1 MSNFRLGFYMKL
13 DEIQALSSD
22 LNLDNILVKPEEV
35 IFTMED
41 KGDLQTAF
49 PIPNCEKC
57 SEKCCPTGVAVS
69 LYDVTRFIDID
80 LNSFIAGAFSGYVDL
95 YLSEDGGENVKLS
108 RPYMSGNNPD
118 IKDCV
123 FMDEERKC
131 SIYENRPLI
140 CRAYPIAIRVD
151 ENKRKVA
158 FWMGGCKNFDLSDNE
173 PAFRGLFLSAIQDY
187 NEKVTS
193 NSLLMYSRNRIRDI
207 GLGKYMEDD
216 WKILLDYN
224 KKNKDM
230 EKKIGD
236 LEQVV
241 ERLRMP
247 QDYSVIIQRIQSEN
261 DWLKERL
268 VNLEKEMIQQSERA
282 HTVISEL
289 TTQVSSEYRKL
300 LESMIQMQNQMQN
313 RERKGFWKR

>member
-1 MSNFRLGFYMKL
+1 MKL
-13 DEIQALSSD
+13 DEIQVLASE
-22 LNLDNILVKPEEV
+22 LNLDSVLVKPEEV

-41 KGDLQTAF
+41 KGDLQTTF
-49 PIPNCEKC
+49 PIPNCGEC
-57 SEKCCPTGVAVS
+57 QEKCCPTGVAIS
-69 LYDVTRFIDID
+69 LFDLARFIDID
-80 LNSFIAGAFSGYVDL
+80 LDSFIGGTFSGYVDL
-95 YLSEDGGENVKLS
+95 FLSDDGGENVKLS
-108 RPYMSGNNPD
+108 RPYMSGSNPE

-140 CRAYPIAIRVD
+140 CRAYPMAIRID
-151 ENKRKVA
+151 ENRRKVA
-158 FWMGGCKNFDLSDNE
+158 FWMGGCKKFDLSDDE
-173 PAFRGLFLSAIQDY
+173 PAFRKLFLNAIQDY

-193 NSLLMYSRNRIRDI
+193 NSLLMYSRNRIRDV
-207 GLGKYMEDD
+207 GFGKYMEDD

-224 KKNKDM
+224 KKNK
-230 EKKIGD
+230 ELGKKISD

-247 QDYSVIIQRIQSEN
+247 QDYNAIIQRIQSEN

-282 HTVISEL
+282 HSVITDL

-300 LESMIQMQNQMQN
+300 LESMIQIQGQMQN
-313 RERKGFWKR
+313 RESKGFWKK

>member
-1 MSNFRLGFYMKL
+1 MKL
-13 DEIQALSSD
+13 DEIQALASD
-22 LNLDNILVKPEEV
+22 LNLDNILVKPEEI

-41 KGDLQTAF
+41 KGDLETTF
-49 PIPNCEKC
+49 PVPNCDRC
-57 SEKCCPTGVAVS
+57 AEKCCPNGVAIS
-69 LYDVTRFIDID
+69 LYDVARFVDID
-80 LNSFIAGAFSGYVDL
+80 LVNFISGAFSGYVDL
-95 YLSEDGGENVKLS
+95 FLSEDGGENIKLS
-108 RPYMSGNNPD
+108 RPFMSGSKPE

-131 SIYENRPLI
+131 SIYDNRPLI
-140 CRAYPIAIRVD
+140 CRAYPIAVRVD

-158 FWMGGCKNFDLSDNE
+158 FWMGGCKNYDLCDNE
-173 PAFRGLFLSAIQDY
+173 PAFRRLFLSAIQDY

-216 WKILLDYN
+216 WKILLDHN
-224 KKNKDM
+224 KKNKEL
-230 EKKIGD
+230 EKKIDD
-236 LEQVV
+236 LEKVV

-247 QDYSVIIQRIQSEN
+247 QDYNVIIQRIQSEN

-268 VNLEKEMIQQSERA
+268 VSLEKEMISQSERA

-300 LESMIQMQNQMQN
+300 LESMVQMQGQIQN
-313 RERKGFWKR
+313 RESKGFWKR

>member
-1 MSNFRLGFYMKL
+1 MGVSLPEKIMKL
-13 DEIQALSSD
+13 DEIQALASN

-35 IFTMED
+35 IFTMEE
-41 KGDLQTAF
+41 KGDLETTF
-49 PIPNCEKC
+49 PVPNCDRC
-57 SEKCCPTGVAVS
+57 AEKCCPNGVAIS
-69 LYDVTRFIDID
+69 LYDVARFVDID
-80 LNSFIAGAFSGYVDL
+80 LVSFISGTFSGYVDL
-95 YLSEDGGENVKLS
+95 FLSEDGGENIKLS
-108 RPYMSGNNPD
+108 RPFMSGSNPE

-123 FMDEERKC
+123 FIDEERKC

-140 CRAYPIAIRVD
+140 CRAYPIAIRID

-158 FWMGGCKNFDLSDNE
+158 FWMGGCKNYDLCDNE
-173 PAFRGLFLSAIQDY
+173 PAFRRLFLSAIQDY

-216 WKILLDYN
+216 WKILLDHN
-224 KKNKDM
+224 KKNKEL
-230 EKKIGD
+230 EKKISD

-268 VNLEKEMIQQSERA
+268 VSLEKEMILQSERA

-300 LESMIQMQNQMQN
+300 LESMVQMQGQIQN
-313 RERKGFWKR
+313 RESKGFWKR